1 MALRGKEF
9 LWGASIANYQT
20 DGAENTQWHEWEF
33 ANADRLASDYDMA
46 FKDVPTVDDFRAAG
60 NDPQNYI
67 SGMGIHHRERYDSD
81 FDKLQALN
89 FNAFRFSVEWA
100 RVEPEEG
107 VYDESEIAFLKDY
120 IASIKSHG
128 MTPVLTLWHWTMP
141 LWFTEKGAFEK
152 RENERYFEEFAAY
165 VLQKLQDDI
174 DIVLTFNEWNVYTF
188 AGYIAGEWAPMQTS
202 FLTAFKVALHLTET
216 HNRVYDIAKMIK
228 PAFKVSVAHNTAD
241 FIALNRKVTTKLGL
255 AWNRWQRDNFFLDRT
270 YQKMDFLGLNWYNAD
285 SYDGFT
291 VKNPNEKVNDMGWD
305 MRPIRIEKTL
315 VRLYNRYQLPILITE
330 NGLADGDDSD
340 REWWLSETLQALEN
354 AENAGVDLMGYL
366 HWSAFDNFE
375 WDKGY
380 WPRFGLIAVDYENDY
395 ARDIRPSAQYYAT
408 RILEYRGK

>member
-20 DGAENTQWHEWEF
+20 DGAENTQWHEWEL
-33 ANADRLASDYDMA
+33 ANADRLASDYDTA

-107 VYDESEIAFLKDY
+107 VYDESEIVFLKDY

-165 VLQKLQDDI
+165 VLQKL
-174 DIVLTFNEWNVYTF
+174 
-188 AGYIAGEWAPMQTS
+188 
-202 FLTAFKVALHLTET
+202 
-216 HNRVYDIAKMIK
+216 
-228 PAFKVSVAHNTAD
+228 
-241 FIALNRKVTTKLGL
+241 
-255 AWNRWQRDNFFLDRT
+255 
-270 YQKMDFLGLNWYNAD
+270 
-285 SYDGFT
+285 
-291 VKNPNEKVNDMGWD
+291 
-305 MRPIRIEKTL
+305 
-315 VRLYNRYQLPILITE
+315 
-330 NGLADGDDSD
+330 
-340 REWWLSETLQALEN
+340 
-354 AENAGVDLMGYL
+354 
-366 HWSAFDNFE
+366 
-375 WDKGY
+375 
-380 WPRFGLIAVDYENDY
+380 
-395 ARDIRPSAQYYAT
+395 
-408 RILEYRGK
+408 